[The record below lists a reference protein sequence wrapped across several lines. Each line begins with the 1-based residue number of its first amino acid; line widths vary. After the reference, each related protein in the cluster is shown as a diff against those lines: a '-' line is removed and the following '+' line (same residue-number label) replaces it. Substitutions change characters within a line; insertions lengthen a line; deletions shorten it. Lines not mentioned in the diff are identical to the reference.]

1 MSPRDVYLE
10 GNAMWPR
17 AGGVTGRRPGP
28 GGGGGGQ

>member
-10 GNAMWPR
+10 GNTMWPR

-28 GGGGGGQ
+28 GG